1 MLEKLTPQLDYLFNT
16 LSIVIQL
23 SNVMDIAIFDTVT
36 RCSCDF
42 SCSLLQVCIHTVFSL
57 FIQICIQLQSAEWRK
72 KFQDSHLSKCCSQS
86 QTVAVNAAR
95 TFTERCLLIL
105 GTCIFSCWDWP
116 LEASVWAGCGL
127 QQTSAGSHTGRWWTA
142 APRSHWRHS
151 RAHPESWVYR
161 EKRCMW
167 DAKVLTFIQ
176 TKQFPAEAL
185 YKSVTWE
192 IVCRL

>member
-1 MLEKLTPQLDYLFNT
+1 MQLWLQLFVT
-16 LSIVIQL
+16 TGLYSYSIQFV
-23 SNVMDIAIFDTVT
+23 
-36 RCSCDF
+36 
-42 SCSLLQVCIHTVFSL
+42 HTDMYSTS
-57 FIQICIQLQSAEWRK
+57 ICRMKK

-116 LEASVWAGCGL
+116 LEASVWAGCDL
-127 QQTSAGSHTGRWWTA
+127 QQMSAGSHTGRWWTA

-176 TKQFPAEAL
+176 TKQFPAL
-185 YKSVTWE
+185 YSDGSVFNNLDFFCLFTVW
-192 IVCRL
+192 CQTFF